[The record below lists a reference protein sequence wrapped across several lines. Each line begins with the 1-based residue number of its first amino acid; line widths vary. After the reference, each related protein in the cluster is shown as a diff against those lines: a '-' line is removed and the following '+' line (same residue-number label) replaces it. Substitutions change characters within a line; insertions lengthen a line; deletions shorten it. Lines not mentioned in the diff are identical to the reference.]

1 MIQRWVTPSGPS
13 TAITVGDVDLSQ
25 CKPSLETF
33 AASSPTEAGFGS
45 QIAWAD
51 DNPGY
56 DVNARPAPQ
65 LKKVLQEVG
74 PAC

>member
-1 MIQRWVTPSGPS
+1 MIERWVTPDGSS
-13 TAITVGDVDLSQ
+13 TAITVGDADLSK
-25 CKPSLETF
+25 CKPTLDTF
-33 AASSPTEAGFGS
+33 AASSPTGAGFCS

-51 DNPGY
+51 DNPDY